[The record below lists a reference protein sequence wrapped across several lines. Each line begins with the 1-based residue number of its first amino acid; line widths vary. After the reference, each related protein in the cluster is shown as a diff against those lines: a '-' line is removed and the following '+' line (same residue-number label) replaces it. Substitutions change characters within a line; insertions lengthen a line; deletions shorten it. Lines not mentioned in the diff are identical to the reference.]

1 MRMIWISLILLLAAL
16 PNSACAEGNFTLTIN
31 GQTVDLN
38 LDTEQ
43 KLRLPNGTEVS
54 LTLARKANSNFTT
67 KGLAFEYPGNLNVA
81 TSEIDKNTYQHMMA
95 SALGTVILVQTYP
108 DLDATQLVD
117 LMTGKMTD
125 EDVAGGD
132 QRETL
137 PHSRTLADGTVVKG
151 TRSTLKGPGDD
162 AVVEVLGIRQGQ
174 GGTMLI
180 TRFDR
185 DTAPE
190 EEKIIERFWATLNL
204 R

>member
-1 MRMIWISLILLLAAL
+1 MRLSWMVLTLLLTAWPGPAW
-16 PNSACAEGNFTLTIN
+16 AEGNFTLTIN
-31 GQTVDLN
+31 DQTVELN

-43 KLRLPNGTEVS
+43 KLKLPDGTEVT
-54 LTLARKANSNFTT
+54 LKLARKANSIFTAR
-67 KGLAFEYPGNLNVA
+67 GLAFEYPGNLNVA
-81 TSEIDKNTYQHMMA
+81 TNEIGKNTFQHMLA
-95 SALGTVILVQTYP
+95 SALGTVILVQTYT

-125 EDVAGGD
+125 VDVAGGD
-132 QRETL
+132 LRETL
-137 PHSRTLADGTVVKG
+137 PHSRTLADGTVVTG
-151 TRSTLKGPGDD
+151 TRSTLKGPSDD

-190 EEKIIERFWATLNL
+190 EEKIIERFWVTLSL